1 MGAQLAMRVG
11 RSVPSWMLLIGMVT
25 LLAADLWY
33 AYLAA
38 DDAYNVGHPVDALWW
53 TSYVA
58 IAALV
63 VHERVGEL
71 SRARI
76 DPSGHA
82 SDVDCG
88 SPCSPRPRWRRR

>member
-1 MGAQLAMRVG
+1 M
-11 RSVPSWMLLIGMVT
+11 T

-38 DDAYNVGHPVDALWW
+38 ADDAYVAGHPVDALWW
-53 TSYVA
+53 MSYVA

-71 SRARI
+71 SQAGSIRAGR
-76 DPSGHA
+76 
-82 SDVDCG
+82 V
-88 SPCSPRPRWRRR
+88 